1 MEKQALGMVETKGL
15 VGSIEAADAM
25 VKAANVHLIGKEH
38 VGGGLVTVMVRGDV
52 GAVKAAVEAGG
63 AAAKRVGELI
73 SVHVIPRPH
82 DDVEGILPKTV
93 RRRKPMLKGI
103 SPLLSPELL
112 KILAEMG
119 HGDELV
125 IGDANFPAQSMGQ
138 RCVRQDGHGGVELL
152 DAILSLL
159 PLDTFVDAPV
169 TLMQVVPGT
178 VDGDPPVWEKFQATV
193 EKHQPR
199 YETGTD

>member
-1 MEKQALGMVETKGL
+1 
-15 VGSIEAADAM
+15 
-25 VKAANVHLIGKEH
+25 
-38 VGGGLVTVMVRGDV
+38 
-52 GAVKAAVEAGG
+52 
-63 AAAKRVGELI
+63 
-73 SVHVIPRPH
+73 
-82 DDVEGILPKTV
+82 
-93 RRRKPMLKGI
+93 MLKGI

-138 RCVRQDGHGGVELL
+138 RCVRLDGHGGVELL
-152 DAILSLL
+152 DAVLNLL

-178 VDGDPPVWEKFQATV
+178 MDDEPPIWGKFQETV
-193 EKHQPR
+193 EKHQPGTKLSHIER
-199 YETGTD
+199 FAFYDRARKAYACVATGERSLYACIILKKGVL